1 MKSATL
7 IKTLAIE
14 AKYRKTTR
22 DEVTKLIEDCIYVY
36 ITADGK
42 CNTQTETVVVEY
54 QVPFAFIEKRYTKNG
69 EEVIGYDCK
78 ELVWLTT
85 ELYDAGYMWEYK
97 QKHGKLFTYNVL
109 EIVVFAKE

>member
-1 MKSATL
+1 MKSVTL

-14 AKYRKTTR
+14 AKYRKSVR
-22 DEVTKLIEDCIYVY
+22 DEVTTLIEQCVYAY

-42 CNTQTETVVVEY
+42 SSETNVPVVVQY
-54 QVPFAFIEKRYTKNG
+54 PVPYSFIEKRSTKNG

-78 ELVWLTT
+78 ELAWLTT
-85 ELYDAGYMWEYK
+85 ELFDAGYTWEYK

-109 EIVVFAKE
+109 EIVVFANE